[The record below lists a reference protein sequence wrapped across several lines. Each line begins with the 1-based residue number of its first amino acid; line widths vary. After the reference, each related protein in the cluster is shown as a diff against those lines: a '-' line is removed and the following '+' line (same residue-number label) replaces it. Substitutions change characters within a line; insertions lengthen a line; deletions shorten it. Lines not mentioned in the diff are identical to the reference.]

1 MDYYNELHELCET
14 IKEAISEANEK
25 IKKAGGSLSA
35 GDVEYIDK
43 LTHSL
48 KSIKAV
54 MAMMDEEDGG
64 EYSGSDG
71 GSYRGGS
78 YRGGRG
84 GSYRYSRADGTTD
97 GMMTGG
103 SYRRGGSYARGG
115 NRRGMVTNP
124 TGRNQYSRE
133 GGYSRAEGDMAEIV
147 EELRGMMDD
156 LPEEKQR
163 EVQRF
168 IDKVDRM

>member
-14 IKEAISEANEK
+14 IKEAIGEANEK

-64 EYSGSDG
+64 EYGGSDG

-78 YRGGRG
+78 YARGRG
-84 GSYRYSRADGTTD
+84 SNARRDSMGRYS
-97 GMMTGG
+97 
-103 SYRRGGSYARGG
+103 
-115 NRRGMVTNP
+115 
-124 TGRNQYSRE
+124 SR
-133 GGYSRAEGDMAEIV
+133 GYSRAEGDMAEIV
-147 EELRGMMDD
+147 EELKGMMSD
-156 LPEEKQR
+156 LPEDKQR

-168 IDKVDRM
+168 VEKVERM